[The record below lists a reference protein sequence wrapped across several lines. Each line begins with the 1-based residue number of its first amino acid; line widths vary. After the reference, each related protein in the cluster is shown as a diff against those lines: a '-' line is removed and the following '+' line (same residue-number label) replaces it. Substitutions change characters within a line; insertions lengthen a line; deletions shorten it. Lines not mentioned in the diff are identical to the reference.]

1 MKADIREAID
11 TLNSKA
17 VEGIAQL
24 RHLGF
29 ECDYAVPNVLITARS
44 VETSVLD
51 TFCTKRKESLCAE
64 QLHAAAVRKGAQLLM
79 RCGSS

>member
-1 MKADIREAID
+1 MLERRYVMKADIREAID
-11 TLNSKA
+11 TLNSNA

-29 ECDYAVPNVLITARS
+29 ESDDAVANVLIAARGVDRS
-44 VETSVLD
+44 VLG

-64 QLHAAAVRKGAQLLM
+64 QLHAAVVRKGVP
-79 RCGSS
+79 C